1 MNCPNCGGKL
11 PRRAE
16 TCPYCGL
23 QRYDPPK
30 SFEIQSNNLISLQA
44 SHNNPVLNSGENLF
58 IFNMRTF
65 YIHNSNLN
73 IVGKFRV
80 LTSESRGDAIIS
92 DTENNLVLSVSKP
105 PLSERNVFI
114 IKNSDDKKIIKIK
127 KVISSKILN
136 HFYIE
141 SPINNQKWYSITKS
155 KHSCY
160 KVKSFATNRNAAEFG
175 LIENFSTTMSEF
187 QLKEPEKI
195 YLLKIQDDMVD
206 QLILLGAFATIYIS
220 DF

>member
-30 SFEIQSNNLISLQA
+30 SLEIQANIKISLQPPYKN
-44 SHNNPVLNSGENLF
+44 SVLKSGENLF
-58 IFNMRTF
+58 IINMRTF
-65 YIHNSNLN
+65 YIHDSNLN
-73 IVGKFRV
+73 IVGTFRFP
-80 LTSESRGDAIIS
+80 TSESRRDVIIS
-92 DTENNLVLSVSKP
+92 DTENNLILSVSKSP
-105 PLSERNVFI
+105 SSERNVFI
-114 IKNSDDKKIIKIK
+114 IRNSDDKKIIKIK

-155 KHSCY
+155 KHSSY
-160 KVKSFATNRNAAEFG
+160 KVKSFATNRDAAKFG
-175 LIENFSTTMSEF
+175 LIENFSTTMSEL

-206 QLILLGAFATIYIS
+206 QLILLGAFFTIYIS